1 MSEEAT
7 IPETMPVVV
16 GRGRPRKTIEQKII
30 EINTKTDIIEAKRK
44 AHNDIMKKYYHDN
57 KDERQK
63 YNRKYWASNG
73 QKYVEKRMKDPDYV
87 SKYTEYNK
95 IYRERSKQIYV
106 DNRKI
111 IMERNKQYYYDNRQE
126 RLKYN
131 NQYWS
136 VNGHKYKGRSKHI
149 YQDNFFHATSLKDF
163 IVTFD

>member
-1 MSEEAT
+1 MDSKE
-7 IPETMPVVV
+7 
-16 GRGRPRKTIEQKII
+16 
-30 EINTKTDIIEAKRK
+30 KRK
-44 AHNDIMKKYYHDN
+44 QYYIDNRDRILERNKKYYHDN

-63 YNRKYWASNG
+63 YNHEYWASNG

-95 IYRERSKQIYV
+95 IYRER
-106 DNRKI
+106 
-111 IMERNKQYYYDNRQE
+111 NK
-126 RLKYN
+126 
-131 NQYWS
+131 QYWS

>member
-1 MSEEAT
+1 
-7 IPETMPVVV
+7 
-16 GRGRPRKTIEQKII
+16 
-30 EINTKTDIIEAKRK
+30 
-44 AHNDIMKKYYHDN
+44 
-57 KDERQK
+57 
-63 YNRKYWASNG
+63 
-73 QKYVEKRMKDPDYV
+73 MKDPDYV

-111 IMERNKQYYYDNRQE
+111 ILERNKQYYYDNRQE

-149 YQDNFFHATSLKDF
+149 YQDNFFHATSLEDF
-163 IVTFD
+163 IVRFD

>member
-1 MSEEAT
+1 MDSKE
-7 IPETMPVVV
+7 
-16 GRGRPRKTIEQKII
+16 
-30 EINTKTDIIEAKRK
+30 KRK
-44 AHNDIMKKYYHDN
+44 QYYIDNRDRILERNKKYYHDN

-63 YNRKYWASNG
+63 YNREYWTSNG

-95 IYRERSKQIYV
+95 IYRER
-106 DNRKI
+106 
-111 IMERNKQYYYDNRQE
+111 NKQYYYDNRQE

-136 VNGHKYKGRSKHI
+136 INGHKYKGRSKHI

>member
-1 MSEEAT
+1 MDIKEKS
-7 IPETMPVVV
+7 
-16 GRGRPRKTIEQKII
+16 KQYYIENRDKII
-30 EINTKTDIIEAKRK
+30 ERN
-44 AHNDIMKKYYHDN
+44 KKYYHDN

-63 YNRKYWASNG
+63 YNREYWASNG

-95 IYRERSKQIYV
+95 IYREKSKQIYV

-111 IMERNKQYYYDNRQE
+111 ILERNKQYYYDNRQE